1 MKNNIALI
9 GMSGTFKTSV
19 AKALGKMLEKR
30 SVDTD
35 EMIEY
40 EYSISIK
47 QLFEK
52 MGEEYFRHAE
62 EKTTC
67 AIADFY
73 DVVISTGGGTVLS
86 QRSMNALKNTCNIIW
101 LTATPDTIYQRLKD
115 DTHRPLLNPVTQSTI
130 LKYYLNRADCY
141 RQWADYTVAT
151 DNKTVEQNA
160 TEIKN
165 LLSSNL

>member
-1 MKNNIALI
+1 MKHNIALI

-19 AKALGKMLEKR
+19 AKALGLMLEKR

-52 MGEEYFRHAE
+52 MGEEYFRRAE
-62 EKTTC
+62 EKTIC
-67 AIADFY
+67 SIADFY

-86 QRSMNALKNTCNIIW
+86 QRSMNALKNTCTIIW
-101 LTATPDTIYQRLKD
+101 LTATPDTIYERLKD
-115 DTHRPLLNPVTQSTI
+115 DTHRPLLNPVTQSSV
-130 LKYYLNRADCY
+130 LKYYLKRVDCY
-141 RQWADYTVAT
+141 SQWADYTVAT
-151 DNKTVEQNA
+151 DDKTPE
-160 TEIKN
+160 EIAKEIIN
-165 LLSSNL
+165 LLN

>member
-9 GMSGTFKTSV
+9 GMSGTLKTSV
-19 AKALGKMLEKR
+19 AKELGLLMEKR
-30 SVDTD
+30 SIDTD

-52 MGEEYFRHAE
+52 MGEEYFRRAE

-67 AIADFY
+67 SLADFY

-86 QRSMNALKNTCNIIW
+86 QRSMNALKNTCTIIW
-101 LTATPDTIYQRLKD
+101 LTATPNTIYERLKD
-115 DTHRPLLNPVTQSTI
+115 DTHRPLLNPVTKSSV
-130 LKYYLNRADCY
+130 LKYYLDRIDAYPN
-141 RQWADYTVAT
+141 WADYTVPT
-151 DNKTVEQNA
+151 DNKTAQQVAN
-160 TEIKN
+160 EIKN
-165 LLSSNL
+165 LLIS

>member
-9 GMSGTFKTSV
+9 GMSGTLKTSV
-19 AKALGKMLEKR
+19 AKELGLLMEKR
-30 SVDTD
+30 SIDTD

-52 MGEEYFRHAE
+52 MGEEYFRRAE

-67 AIADFY
+67 SLADFY

-86 QRSMNALKNTCNIIW
+86 QRSMNALKNTCTIIW
-101 LTATPDTIYQRLKD
+101 LTATPNTIYERLKD
-115 DTHRPLLNPVTQSTI
+115 DTHRPLLNPVTKSSV
-130 LKYYLNRADCY
+130 LKYDLDRIDAYPN
-141 RQWADYTVAT
+141 WADYTVPT
-151 DNKTVEQNA
+151 DNKTAQQVAN
-160 TEIKN
+160 EIKN
-165 LLSSNL
+165 LLIS